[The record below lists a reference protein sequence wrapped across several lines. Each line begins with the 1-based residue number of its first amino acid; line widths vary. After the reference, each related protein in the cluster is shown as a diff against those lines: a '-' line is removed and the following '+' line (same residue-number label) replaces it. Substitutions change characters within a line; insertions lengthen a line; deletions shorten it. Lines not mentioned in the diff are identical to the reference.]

1 MDLAR
6 HPLTDFEQRLVHA
19 ADDRGFNLTHL
30 VKYYCELSHPDSDIT
45 CYLDRQR
52 IPHNAIAVMI
62 HPETDVIPLHAVHG
76 LTVRSDLRHG
86 SNMRRFPKRLH
97 TGTKPIP
104 YARLI
109 QCADLSAFGRL
120 LQRTR
125 PSQHP
130 TLAQHSGGGRG
141 PVRTRL

>member
-6 HPLTDFEQRLVHA
+6 HPLTDFEQRHVDV

-30 VKYYCELSHPDSDIT
+30 VKYYCELSHPDSHVT

-52 IPHNAIAVMI
+52 TPHNAIAVMI
-62 HPETDVIPLHAVHG
+62 HPETDVTPLHAVHG
-76 LTVRSDLRHG
+76 LTVQSDLRHG

-97 TGTKPIP
+97 TGTEPIT

-120 LQRTR
+120 LHALVAD
-125 PSQHP
+125 S
-130 TLAQHSGGGRG
+130 TLRSRSFQPEGAG
-141 PVRTRL
+141 P